1 MRERSA
7 FIINGLLGVFILLI
21 LLAATGISL
30 FMEEFI
36 FAGIFLLIAI
46 TIGSGITLVQ
56 PNQSIVVIFF
66 GKYMGSIRKE
76 GLVFTVPFSIRRT
89 ISLRVRNFN
98 SNQLKVNDVK
108 GNPIEIA
115 AVIVYKVVDSAKAVF
130 DVDDYSKF
138 VNIQSEAAIRA
149 VATRYP
155 YDSFED
161 EEERTLRG
169 NADEISDQLSREVQE
184 RLQVA
189 GVEVIEARL
198 THLAYSTE
206 IAQAMLQRQQA
217 TAILAARRHI
227 VNGAV
232 GIVEDAISRLEK
244 EGSVELDEERRAAMI
259 NNLLVSIVADN
270 RAQPVINTGSLY
282 Q

>member
-149 VATRYP
+149 VATRDRKSTRLNSSHVANSYAVFCLKKNSRLP
-155 YDSFED
+155 VVAGGCPHANACLDCTHFCTSKQLLPQH
-161 EEERTLRG
+161 EEQLERTEELLAIDKDKQGHRRVET
-169 NADEISDQLSREVQE
+169 NSRVKE
-184 RLQVA
+184 RLEQ
-189 GVEVIEARL
+189 I
-198 THLAYSTE
+198 
-206 IAQAMLQRQQA
+206 I
-217 TAILAARRHI
+217 
-227 VNGAV
+227 
-232 GIVEDAISRLEK
+232 
-244 EGSVELDEERRAAMI
+244 
-259 NNLLVSIVADN
+259 
-270 RAQPVINTGSLY
+270 GSLTG
-282 Q
+282 

>member
-1 MRERSA
+1 
-7 FIINGLLGVFILLI
+7 
-21 LLAATGISL
+21 
-30 FMEEFI
+30 
-36 FAGIFLLIAI
+36 
-46 TIGSGITLVQ
+46 
-56 PNQSIVVIFF
+56 
-66 GKYMGSIRKE
+66 MGSIRKE

-89 ISLRVRNFN
+89 NSLRVRNFN

-184 RLQVA
+184 R
-189 GVEVIEARL
+189 R
-198 THLAYSTE
+198 S
-206 IAQAMLQRQQA
+206 
-217 TAILAARRHI
+217 
-227 VNGAV
+227 
-232 GIVEDAISRLEK
+232 
-244 EGSVELDEERRAAMI
+244 EERRVGKMWK
-259 NNLLVSIVADN
+259 
-270 RAQPVINTGSLY
+270 TME
-282 Q
+282 